1 MLILSFP
8 RPNATGFLESPT
20 KNNFMQELHYN
31 NFIIKEYELP
41 DILKTLFIPM
51 ANKTTIRVVK
61 DIES

>member
-51 ANKTTIRVVK
+51 QTKQQSELLKI
-61 DIES
+61 

>member
-1 MLILSFP
+1 
-8 RPNATGFLESPT
+8 
-20 KNNFMQELHYN
+20 MQKLHYN

-51 ANKTTIRVVK
+51 ANKTTNRVVK